1 MKVLK
6 QQDILRLLNLN
17 TSPYMYEMLINGS
30 QETFCTCTTMP
41 RAKVELRNNENVHVS
56 CFLNLFIVRK
66 GRKTAENRQK
76 LTDADFDLWE
86 LQCAGS
92 EF

>member
-1 MKVLK
+1 
-6 QQDILRLLNLN
+6 
-17 TSPYMYEMLINGS
+17 MYLV
-30 QETFCTCTTMP
+30 F
-41 RAKVELRNNENVHVS
+41 
-56 CFLNLFIVRK
+56 FNLFIVRK

-76 LTDADFDLWE
+76 LTDADFGLWE